1 MIVQPVVEPMEHY
14 TALLMRQFV
23 AVFRDTKKSH
33 NAQLRAAC
41 EAALKEIQEMVG
53 SDTASEGDNV
63 SISSVLPDL
72 HDAAKLDADKYF
84 LPFRYFVQIF
94 LVQT

>member
-1 MIVQPVVEPMEHY
+1 M
-14 TALLMRQFV
+14 
-23 AVFRDTKKSH
+23 FRDTKKSH

-84 LPFRYFVQIF
+84 LPFRYFLSNYFWSQNKMLFFPVWRVRAR
-94 LVQT
+94 LPGWW